1 MSVYLI
7 AESKI
12 IDPKA
17 MENYRKHSIPSALK
31 YGGKYIVAGS
41 LPFVLE
47 GEKKDRG
54 MVVIEFPSKEK
65 VLEWHHSPEYA
76 EALKFKDQAMVRNL
90 YVIEGIKAPE

>member
-31 YGGKYIVAGS
+31 YGGRYLVAGS
-41 LPFVLE
+41 LPFVME
-47 GEKKDRG
+47 GEAKDRG

-65 VLEWHHSPEYA
+65 VLEWHHSPEYCRGS
-76 EALKFKDQAMVRNL
+76 EVQRSGHGEESVCLGRC
-90 YVIEGIKAPE
+90 EGS